1 MHQFTV
7 SLFGETGMVD
17 EGGIRNKSGTDKVTV
32 VLLES
37 RRDQKRVVLSQRFT
51 VCLLKL
57 VLVVVAMPMI

>member
-1 MHQFTV
+1 
-7 SLFGETGMVD
+7 MVD